1 MADRFPLI
9 VDGSGTPAIKEIVS
23 GDVLDLTGT
32 TIKAVSVDTTLA
44 VAGASTLTGNT
55 TIGGTLGV
63 TGAITGSLTGNAST
77 ATSAATLTTARTI
90 GGTSFDGSAN
100 IAVALSTEAT
110 TLATPRAIAVAG
122 DVTGTADF
130 DGSAGISITTT
141 LANDSIVTA
150 NITNAN
156 VTLAKMAANSID
168 SDQYVDGSIDTAH
181 IGDDQVTGAKIENAV
196 TIATSV
202 TSPLVDAQNFKI
214 NGGQGSDGQVLTS
227 TGSGVAWEDGGGGGV
242 TFKTFGTASIMVG
255 DDATGTISAANY
267 NTALGVDV
275 FAALTSGDYN
285 SVLGFQAGYSLTTG
299 EENTGVGYHAGKGIT
314 TGSYNTAVGSN
325 SLVNTTTANY
335 NTTLGRSAMHNN
347 TTGAENTAV
356 GSFALHQN
364 TTASHNTAVGYF
376 ALEAHT
382 TGSANTGV
390 GRNCMPSLTTG
401 NFNTGLGHGALGNMT
416 TQSSCVAIGIN
427 ALQTCLTGSGHNT
440 ALGADSGTVL
450 TTGTHCTFV
459 GSNSGI
465 ASGSSNN
472 SVAACIFGA
481 DSKAQGSLANGLG
494 YNLTCAAGF
503 TTIGENANDIRA
515 ANGTAT
521 WATISDERVKK
532 DITDSTA
539 GLSFIN
545 DLRPRTF
552 NFKAKGDLPKE
563 FGGYEEGSTEAYKND
578 KTNHGFIAQEVKAV
592 IDNHTEIT
600 DGFKMWD
607 VRDTGQQEVAEA
619 ALIPM
624 LVKAIQEL
632 SAEVQK
638 LKGE

>member
-1 MADRFPLI
+1 MASLARGSILLGNSAADVSALAIGSNGYVLKSDGTDAAWAADSLLTTEQVQDITGAMFSSNTETGIAATYQDADGTIDLVVGTLNQNTTGSAATVTTAAQPNITSLGTLTALTVDNINFNGNTIKSTDSDGDLIFQGNDGGSTITALTLDMSEAGAATFNSTVISPLIDAAI
-9 VDGSGTPAIKEIVS
+9 VDGE
-23 GDVLDLTGT
+23 
-32 TIKAVSVDTTLA
+32 
-44 VAGASTLTGNT
+44 
-55 TIGGTLGV
+55 
-63 TGAITGSLTGNAST
+63 
-77 ATSAATLTTARTI
+77 
-90 GGTSFDGSAN
+90 
-100 IAVALSTEAT
+100 
-110 TLATPRAIAVAG
+110 
-122 DVTGTADF
+122 
-130 DGSAGISITTT
+130 
-141 LANDSIVTA
+141 
-150 NITNAN
+150 
-156 VTLAKMAANSID
+156 
-168 SDQYVDGSIDTAH
+168 
-181 IGDDQVTGAKIENAV
+181 
-196 TIATSV
+196 
-202 TSPLVDAQNFKI
+202 NFKV

-285 SVLGFQAGYSLTTG
+285 SVLGFQAGYALTTG
-299 EENTGVGYHAGKGIT
+299 EENTAVGNLTGQGLT

-325 SLVNTTTANY
+325 SLVNTTTANF
-335 NTTLGRSAMHNN
+335 NTTLGRSAMHHN

-440 ALGADSGTVL
+440 ALGADSGTIL

-494 YNLTCAAGF
+494 YNLTCAAGY
-503 TTIGENANDIRA
+503 TTVGDNANDIRA